1 MGFESSLSE
10 EEQVERYDG
19 FVFGNFESELWSS
32 NILPDGTNSISLSY
46 RAYAMR
52 GFFSFAGSLF
62 FIGLC
67 YHSSFD
73 GGGAGDLLQ
82 TDFRRL

>member
-10 EEQVERYDG
+10 EEQVDSHDTFYQEVLKVSFGSPIYYRMERTPS
-19 FVFGNFESELWSS
+19 VSPIVPMRCVVSS
-32 NILPDGTNSISLSY
+32 VLQVH
-46 RAYAMR
+46 
-52 GFFSFAGSLF
+52 FSSSAS
-62 FIGLC
+62 C